1 MARRERCPLPRR
13 PSSIRVGRM
22 KNVSTYV
29 SSPSPITTLP
39 SLCLSET
46 HTHRFLSALAYPSL
60 LPSHYIYIYTYE
72 SIKCRLCLSGTK
84 TLKLQII
91 GHFSCLS
98 DSVLRVQ
105 LRRRDTRRKE
115 QRRNRD
121 PFVFVKKEK
130 NFKAGAARVSATRGS
145 LSIISALVGFSCPSH
160 GYFFTQTCAFVL
172 RILSDKIPSTGIIL
186 HPYRTRHAVNPNFS
200 KISEYFD
207 PLLRVSLRYIYIY
220 FFERRRKEKE
230 RNC

>member
-1 MARRERCPLPRR
+1 MYQRMYHPPLR
-13 PSSIRVGRM
+13 
-22 KNVSTYV
+22 
-29 SSPSPITTLP
+29 SPL
-39 SLCLSET
+39 SL
-46 HTHRFLSALAYPSL
+46 LSASQKHIHTGFYPPSRTRL
-60 LPSHYIYIYTYE
+60 YYLPTIYIYIYTYE

-130 NFKAGAARVSATRGS
+130 NFEAGAARVSATRGS

-220 FFERRRKEKE
+220 IYILF
-230 RNC
+230 

>member
-1 MARRERCPLPRR
+1 MYQRMYHPPLR
-13 PSSIRVGRM
+13 
-22 KNVSTYV
+22 
-29 SSPSPITTLP
+29 SPL
-39 SLCLSET
+39 SL
-46 HTHRFLSALAYPSL
+46 LSASPKHIHTGFYPPSRSRL
-60 LPSHYIYIYTYE
+60 YYLPTIYIYIYTYE

-145 LSIISALVGFSCPSH
+145 LSIISALLDFRARAMDTSLPKLVPSYFVYLAIRFRRPELFSTLIGHDTRLIPIFQKFPNIS
-160 GYFFTQTCAFVL
+160 TLSSAFL
-172 RILSDKIPSTGIIL
+172 
-186 HPYRTRHAVNPNFS
+186 
-200 KISEYFD
+200 
-207 PLLRVSLRYIYIY
+207 
-220 FFERRRKEKE
+220 
-230 RNC
+230 

>member
-1 MARRERCPLPRR
+1 M
-13 PSSIRVGRM
+13 S
-22 KNVSTYV
+22 
-29 SSPSPITTLP
+29 SSPTTIFHPCRTHEKCINVCIIPLSDHHSPFSLPLRNTYTQVFIRPRIPVSITFPL
-39 SLCLSET
+39 
-46 HTHRFLSALAYPSL
+46 
-60 LPSHYIYIYTYE
+60 YIYIYTYE

-130 NFKAGAARVSATRGS
+130 NFEAGAARVSATRGS

-220 FFERRRKEKE
+220 IYILF
-230 RNC
+230 